1 MNQEHYV
8 IPWWNTEPS
17 FKMEI
22 LREGIRLHGAIA
34 TKRGETAEA
43 RLFNEVYATI
53 VQNEGH
59 IFETDHGFVRS
70 YRELGVN
77 PLELDSDM
85 HQLLKK
91 LNGTVGTTIAA
102 EMMWL
107 PPRQV
112 RRLIEKEDLVAIKAY
127 RWYIYYM
134 DVLRL
139 TATRLGIK
147 V

>member
-22 LREGIRLHGAIA
+22 LSEGIRLRGAIA
-34 TKRGETAEA
+34 TKRGEAAEA

-59 IFETDHGFVRS
+59 IFETDHRLVRS
-70 YRELGVN
+70 CRELGVN
-77 PLELDSDM
+77 RRELDSKLR
-85 HQLLKK
+85 QLFEE
-91 LNGTVGTTIAA
+91 LNGTVGTTMAA

-112 RRLIEKEDLVAIKAY
+112 RRLIEKEELVAIKAY